1 MAPGNRPGLFYACI
15 KHGTK
20 QCREYYFAFFFCFT
34 QVYCIFAWIICT
46 YVQYLILALNK
57 TDCNMTDVISVAKK
71 CFQDEAQAI
80 LNLIPK
86 LDDNFTKAV
95 ELIIERK
102 GRLIVTGVGKS
113 GHIGAKIASTM
124 ASTGTPAFFVNPL
137 DAFHGDLG
145 MICED
150 DVVLAIS
157 NSGQTDELLRF
168 IPMLADRKIP
178 IISMSGNPESLLAKY
193 SDYHLDISV
202 DKEACPLNLAPT
214 SSTTATLAMGDAIA
228 CALMT
233 VRNFQAKDFAKFHP
247 GGSLGRRLLAKVKDY
262 MISDNLPIVTRESKI
277 SDTLLQISR
286 TKMGI
291 AVVLEEGKIL
301 GAVTDGDIRRTMQRD
316 QDRFFE
322 LTVKDLMNSNPK
334 IIKEDEKLSQAEKL
348 MRKHNI
354 NSLIVVNAEGELVGV
369 IDAFSC
375 F

>member
-1 MAPGNRPGLFYACI
+1 
-15 KHGTK
+15 
-20 QCREYYFAFFFCFT
+20 
-34 QVYCIFAWIICT
+34 
-46 YVQYLILALNK
+46 
-57 TDCNMTDVISVAKK
+57 MTNVIDIAKK

-80 LNLIPK
+80 MDLIPK
-86 LDDNFTKAV
+86 LDDNFTKAI
-95 ELIIERK
+95 ELIIGSK
-102 GRLIVTGVGKS
+102 GKLILTGVGKS

-145 MICED
+145 MICTG

-168 IPMLADRKIP
+168 IPLLKERNIP

-193 SDYHLDISV
+193 SDCHLDISV
-202 DKEACPLNLAPT
+202 NKEACPLNLAPT

-233 VRNFQAKDFAKFHP
+233 VRNFQAKDFAQFHP
-247 GGSLGRRLLAKVKDY
+247 GGSLGRRLLSRVKDY
-262 MISDNLPIVTRESKI
+262 MTSENLPIVTRESKI
-277 SDTLLQISR
+277 SDTLFQISR

-291 AVVLEEGKIL
+291 AVVVEEGKIL

-316 QDRFFE
+316 QDSFFQ
-322 LTVKDLMNSNPK
+322 LTVKDLMNTNPK
-334 IIKEDEKLSQAEKL
+334 TIKEDAKLSEAESI

-354 NSLIVVNAEGELVGV
+354 KSLIVVNEENSLVGV

-375 F
+375 L

>member
-1 MAPGNRPGLFYACI
+1 
-15 KHGTK
+15 
-20 QCREYYFAFFFCFT
+20 
-34 QVYCIFAWIICT
+34 
-46 YVQYLILALNK
+46 
-57 TDCNMTDVISVAKK
+57 MTNVIDIAKK

-80 LNLIPK
+80 MDLIPK
-86 LDDNFTKAV
+86 LDGNFTKAI
-95 ELIIERK
+95 ELIIGSK
-102 GRLIVTGVGKS
+102 GKLILTGVGKS

-145 MICED
+145 MICTG

-168 IPMLADRKIP
+168 IPLLKERNIP

-193 SDYHLDISV
+193 SDCHLDISV
-202 DKEACPLNLAPT
+202 NKEACPLNLAPT

-233 VRNFQAKDFAKFHP
+233 VRNFQAKDFAQFHP
-247 GGSLGRRLLAKVKDY
+247 GGSLGRRLLSRVKDY
-262 MISDNLPIVTRESKI
+262 MTSENLPIVTRDSKI
-277 SDTLLQISR
+277 CDTLLQISR

-291 AVVLEEGKIL
+291 AVVVEDGRIL

-316 QDRFFE
+316 QDSFFQ
-322 LTVKDLMNSNPK
+322 LTVKGLMNTNPK
-334 IIKEDEKLSQAEKL
+334 TIKEDAKLSEAESI

-354 NSLIVVNAEGELVGV
+354 KSLIVVNEENSLVGV

-375 F
+375 L

>member
-1 MAPGNRPGLFYACI
+1 
-15 KHGTK
+15 
-20 QCREYYFAFFFCFT
+20 
-34 QVYCIFAWIICT
+34 
-46 YVQYLILALNK
+46 
-57 TDCNMTDVISVAKK
+57 MTNVIDIAKK

-80 LNLIPK
+80 MDLIPK
-86 LDDNFTKAV
+86 LDGNFTKAI
-95 ELIIERK
+95 ELIIGSK
-102 GRLIVTGVGKS
+102 GKLILTGVGKS

-145 MICED
+145 MICTG

-168 IPMLADRKIP
+168 IPLLKERNIP

-193 SDYHLDISV
+193 SDCHLDISV
-202 DKEACPLNLAPT
+202 NKEACPLNLAPT

-233 VRNFQAKDFAKFHP
+233 VRNFQAKDFAQFHP
-247 GGSLGRRLLAKVKDY
+247 GGSLGRRLLSRVKDY
-262 MISDNLPIVTRESKI
+262 MTSENLPIVTRDSKI
-277 SDTLLQISR
+277 CDTLLQISR

-291 AVVLEEGKIL
+291 AVVVEEGKIL

-316 QDRFFE
+316 QDSFFQ
-322 LTVKDLMNSNPK
+322 LTVKDLMNTNPK
-334 IIKEDEKLSQAEKL
+334 TIKEDAKLSEAESI

-354 NSLIVVNAEGELVGV
+354 KSLIVVNEENSLVGV

-375 F
+375 L

>member
-1 MAPGNRPGLFYACI
+1 
-15 KHGTK
+15 
-20 QCREYYFAFFFCFT
+20 
-34 QVYCIFAWIICT
+34 
-46 YVQYLILALNK
+46 
-57 TDCNMTDVISVAKK
+57 MTNVIDVAKK

-86 LDDNFTKAV
+86 LDENFTKAI
-95 ELIIERK
+95 ELIIESRGK
-102 GRLIVTGVGKS
+102 FIVTGVGKS

-145 MICED
+145 MIGEG

-168 IPMLADRKIP
+168 IPLLRERNIP
-178 IISMSGNPESLLAKY
+178 IISMSGNPASLLAKF
-193 SDYHLDISV
+193 SDCHLNVSV
-202 DKEACPLNLAPT
+202 EKEACPLNLAPT

-233 VRNFQAKDFAKFHP
+233 VRNFQAKDFAQFHP
-247 GGSLGRRLLAKVKDY
+247 GGSLGRRLLTRVKDY

-277 SDTLLQISR
+277 SDTLMQISR
-286 TKMGI
+286 AKMGI
-291 AVVLEEGKIL
+291 AVVVENDEIL

-316 QDRFFE
+316 QDRFFH
-322 LTVKDLMNSNPK
+322 LTVKDLMNENPK
-334 IIKEDEKLSQAEKL
+334 TIKEDAKLSQAEEI
-348 MRKHNI
+348 MRNHNI
-354 NSLIVVNAEGELVGV
+354 KSLIVINNENKLVGV

-375 F
+375 L

>member
-1 MAPGNRPGLFYACI
+1 
-15 KHGTK
+15 
-20 QCREYYFAFFFCFT
+20 
-34 QVYCIFAWIICT
+34 
-46 YVQYLILALNK
+46 
-57 TDCNMTDVISVAKK
+57 MTNVIDIAKK

-80 LNLIPK
+80 MDLIPK
-86 LDDNFTKAV
+86 LDDNFTKAI
-95 ELIIERK
+95 ELIIGSK
-102 GRLIVTGVGKS
+102 GKLILTGVGKS

-145 MICED
+145 MICTG

-168 IPMLADRKIP
+168 IPLLKERNIP

-193 SDYHLDISV
+193 SDCHLDISV
-202 DKEACPLNLAPT
+202 NKEACPLNLAPT

-233 VRNFQAKDFAKFHP
+233 VRNFQAKDFAQFHP
-247 GGSLGRRLLAKVKDY
+247 GGSLGRRLLSRVKDY
-262 MISDNLPIVTRESKI
+262 MTSDNLPIVTRESKI

-291 AVVLEEGKIL
+291 AVVVEDGRIL

-316 QDRFFE
+316 QDSFFQ
-322 LTVKDLMNSNPK
+322 LTVKDLMNTNPK
-334 IIKEDEKLSQAEKL
+334 TIKEDAKLSEAESI

-354 NSLIVVNAEGELVGV
+354 TSLIVVNEENSLVGV

-375 F
+375 L

>member
-1 MAPGNRPGLFYACI
+1 
-15 KHGTK
+15 
-20 QCREYYFAFFFCFT
+20 
-34 QVYCIFAWIICT
+34 
-46 YVQYLILALNK
+46 
-57 TDCNMTDVISVAKK
+57 MTDVISVAVK
-71 CFQDEAQAI
+71 CFQDEAEAI

-86 LDDNFTKAV
+86 LDENFTKAI
-95 ELIIERK
+95 EIILKSK

-113 GHIGAKIASTM
+113 GHIGGKIASTM

-145 MICED
+145 MICEG
-150 DVVLAIS
+150 DVVIAIS

-178 IISMSGNPESLLAKY
+178 IISMSGNPASLLAKY
-193 SDYHLDISV
+193 SDCHLDISV
-202 DKEACPLNLAPT
+202 THEACPLNLAPT

-233 VRNFQAKDFAKFHP
+233 VRNFEAKDFAKFHP

-262 MISDNLPIVTRESKI
+262 MISENLPIVTRDSKI

-286 TKMGI
+286 TKMGL
-291 AVVLEEGKIL
+291 AVVIEDGEIV

-316 QDRFFE
+316 QDRFFQ

-334 IIKEDEKLSQAEKL
+334 TIKEDSKLSQAEAV
-348 MRKHNI
+348 MRHYNI
-354 NSLIVVNAEGELVGV
+354 NSLIVVNAENKFVGV

-375 F
+375 L

>member
-1 MAPGNRPGLFYACI
+1 
-15 KHGTK
+15 
-20 QCREYYFAFFFCFT
+20 
-34 QVYCIFAWIICT
+34 
-46 YVQYLILALNK
+46 
-57 TDCNMTDVISVAKK
+57 MTNVIDVAKK

-86 LDDNFTKAV
+86 LDDNFTKAI
-95 ELIIERK
+95 ELIIESRGK
-102 GRLIVTGVGKS
+102 FIVTGVGKS

-145 MICED
+145 MIGEG

-168 IPMLADRKIP
+168 IPLLRERNIP
-178 IISMSGNPESLLAKY
+178 IISMSGNPASLLAKF
-193 SDYHLDISV
+193 SDCHLNVSV
-202 DKEACPLNLAPT
+202 EKEACPLNLAPT

-233 VRNFQAKDFAKFHP
+233 VRNFQAKDFAQFHP
-247 GGSLGRRLLAKVKDY
+247 GGSLGRRLLTRVKDY

-277 SDTLLQISR
+277 SDTLMQISR
-286 TKMGI
+286 AKMGI
-291 AVVLEEGKIL
+291 AVVVENDEIL

-316 QDRFFE
+316 QDRFFQ
-322 LTVKDLMNSNPK
+322 LTVKDLMNENPK
-334 IIKEDEKLSQAEKL
+334 TIKEDAKLSQAEEI
-348 MRKHNI
+348 MRNHNI
-354 NSLIVVNAEGELVGV
+354 KSLIVINNENKLVGV

-375 F
+375 L

>member
-1 MAPGNRPGLFYACI
+1 MA
-15 KHGTK
+15 
-20 QCREYYFAFFFCFT
+20 
-34 QVYCIFAWIICT
+34 
-46 YVQYLILALNK
+46 
-57 TDCNMTDVISVAKK
+57 DVISVAKK
-71 CFQDEAQAI
+71 CFQDEAEAI

-95 ELIIERK
+95 ELILESK

-113 GHIGAKIASTM
+113 GHIGEKIASTM

-145 MICED
+145 MICEG
-150 DVVLAIS
+150 DVVMAIS

-168 IPMLADRKIP
+168 IPMLTERKIS

-193 SDYHLDISV
+193 SDCHLDISV
-202 DKEACPLNLAPT
+202 EKEACPLNLAPT

-233 VRNFQAKDFAKFHP
+233 VRKFEAKDFAKFHP

-262 MISDNLPIVTRESKI
+262 MITENLPIVTRESKI

-291 AVVLEEGKIL
+291 AVVVEKGEIL

-322 LTVKDLMNSNPK
+322 LTVKDLMNNNPK
-334 IIKEDEKLSQAEKL
+334 TIKEDAKLSQAEEL
-348 MRKHNI
+348 MRQYNI
-354 NSLIVVNAEGELVGV
+354 NSLIVVNDKKQFVGV

>member
-1 MAPGNRPGLFYACI
+1 MLKKEYKPRLFDRLFISSQKVTGQHAYNTTNSI
-15 KHGTK
+15 
-20 QCREYYFAFFFCFT
+20 
-34 QVYCIFAWIICT
+34 
-46 YVQYLILALNK
+46 
-57 TDCNMTDVISVAKK
+57 MTNVIDVAKK

-86 LDDNFTKAV
+86 LDDNFTKAI
-95 ELIIERK
+95 ELIIESK
-102 GRLIVTGVGKS
+102 GKLILTGVGKS

-145 MICED
+145 MIGEG

-168 IPMLADRKIP
+168 IPLLKERNIP
-178 IISMSGNPESLLAKY
+178 IISMSGNPSSLLAKY
-193 SDYHLDISV
+193 SDSHLDISV
-202 DKEACPLNLAPT
+202 QREACPLNLAPT

-233 VRNFQAKDFAKFHP
+233 VRNFQAKDFAQFHP
-247 GGSLGRRLLAKVKDY
+247 GGSLGRRLLSRVKDY
-262 MISDNLPIVTRESKI
+262 MTSDNLPIVTRDSKI
-277 SDTLLQISR
+277 SDTLMQISR

-291 AVVLEEGKIL
+291 AVVIENDRII

-316 QDRFFE
+316 QEHFFQ

-334 IIKEDEKLSQAEKL
+334 TIKEDAKLSQAEKV
-348 MRKHNI
+348 MRQHNI
-354 NSLIVVNAEGELVGV
+354 KSLIVVDNDNKLVGV

-375 F
+375 I

>member
-1 MAPGNRPGLFYACI
+1 MAD
-15 KHGTK
+15 
-20 QCREYYFAFFFCFT
+20 
-34 QVYCIFAWIICT
+34 IISIA
-46 YVQYLILALNK
+46 V
-57 TDCNMTDVISVAKK
+57 K
-71 CFQDEAQAI
+71 CLQDEAEAI

-86 LDDNFTKAV
+86 LDEDFTKAV
-95 ELIIERK
+95 NLIIESK

-145 MICED
+145 MICEG

-193 SDYHLDISV
+193 SDCHLDISV
-202 DKEACPLNLAPT
+202 NKEACPLNLAPT
-214 SSTTATLAMGDAIA
+214 SSTTATLAMGDALA

-233 VRNFQAKDFAKFHP
+233 VRNFKAKDFAKFHP
-247 GGSLGRRLLAKVKDY
+247 GGSLGRRLLAKVKEY
-262 MISDNLPIVTRESKI
+262 MITENLPIVTRDSKI
-277 SDTLLQISR
+277 SDTLLQISSA
-286 TKMGI
+286 KMGL

-322 LTVKDLMNSNPK
+322 LTVKDLMNNNPK
-334 IIKEDEKLSQAEKL
+334 TIKEDAKLSQAEKL
-348 MRKHNI
+348 MRQHNI
-354 NSLIVVNAEGELVGV
+354 NSLIVVDADNKLVGV